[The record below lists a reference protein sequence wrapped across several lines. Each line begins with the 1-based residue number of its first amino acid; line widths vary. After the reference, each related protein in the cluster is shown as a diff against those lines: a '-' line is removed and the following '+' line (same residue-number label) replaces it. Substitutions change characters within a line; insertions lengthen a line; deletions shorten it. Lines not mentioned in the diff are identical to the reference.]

1 MMCSGS
7 DYWEWLNQAV
17 AACPGKVQSN
27 NRDTFDGVFNL
38 MNATI
43 YCSVT

>member
-1 MMCSGS
+1 VRSGP
-7 DYWEWLNQAV
+7 DYWDWLNQAV
-17 AACPGKVQSN
+17 AACPGKVDFN
-27 NRDTFDGVFNL
+27 AKTTFDGVFNL